1 MLVKSGFFLRFCMKH
16 GQSFE
21 LLTDMF
27 RKRMVGIL
35 HHVLPQVTNNAAAAA
50 SIAILLVL
58 RPRPQTGLATLD
70 RRQAPELCQSLSQ
83 IYTFVCARLITA
95 SVQRSAQAAAEA
107 ERVFAPVAAG
117 FLRVLGAA
125 SASAR

>member
-1 MLVKSGFFLRFCMKH
+1 MDALTSWLLEGEAALERGDHREASVRLV
-16 GQSFE
+16 
-21 LLTDMF
+21 
-27 RKRMVGIL
+27 
-35 HHVLPQVTNNAAAAA
+35 AA
-50 SIAILLVL
+50 SQIVNQL
-58 RPRPQTGLATLD
+58 LATLD